1 MEALQPVTATVV
13 HGLYQY
19 LDGTSMATPHVS
31 GAVAFAAM
39 NFPSETVTQR
49 VQRVLA
55 NVDVVPGLSGLV
67 RTGGRLNL
75 QRIVDTD
82 GNGLPD
88 WWELQYF
95 GHLTGTDPN
104 ADPDH
109 DGMSNLAEWIAGT
122 NPTNAASC
130 LRASVVSAGNSNG
143 VVVSWTSVAGKT
155 YWVER
160 ATNLLTG
167 FNSTI
172 FTNISATAP
181 TNTQTDTAIL
191 PGNARFYRVGVE
203 H

>member
-1 MEALQPVTATVV
+1 
-13 HGLYQY
+13 
-19 LDGTSMATPHVS
+19 MATPHVS

-39 NFPSETVTQR
+39 NFPFENVTQR

-55 NVDVVPGLSGLV
+55 NVDTVSGLQGLV

-82 GNGLPD
+82 SNGLPD

-109 DGMSNLAEWIAGT
+109 DGMNNLAEWIAGT

-130 LRASVVSAGNSNG
+130 LRAAVVSATNSNG
-143 VVVSWTSVAGKT
+143 VVVSWSSVAGKT
-155 YWVER
+155 YWLER
-160 ATNLLTG
+160 STNLETG
-167 FNSTI
+167 FSTI
-172 FTNISATAP
+172 STNIAATAP
-181 TNTQTDTAIL
+181 TNILTDTAIL
-191 PGNARFYRVGVE
+191 PGNTTRFYRVGVQQ
-203 H
+203 